1 MATLTERG
9 NAEAEKTRPIEAVTT
24 EFSIRREGSGLAVL
38 RAENLVKDYPGTRAL
53 DGVSL
58 QFESG
63 KINALLGKNGS
74 GKSTLVKCF
83 AGAIQPTSGSMYLD
97 GERLSFSSPAEA
109 NQKGIAIVYQE
120 MSLVQSLTVTENI
133 YLGRMPKKRGG
144 IVDWRRAHKQAAEVL
159 GAMNVRIDPAQ
170 VVSRLSMWQCQ
181 VVEIIKA
188 MSHNPRVLILD
199 EPTSALAAHEVD
211 NVFQVL
217 RQLRR
222 QDVIV
227 IYISHKLHEIPE
239 IADTVTVLRDG
250 ALTGREEMEKLTNA
264 DILRMM
270 FGEITHRR
278 RPEDVKPGDE
288 VILSVRGLS
297 RKGKFEDVS
306 FDLRRAEVLGIAG
319 MLGSGR
325 TELLKSIFG
334 ADPYDRGT
342 ITVLGRE
349 AKRRGTPVAMKKLG
363 LGLTPEDRKKEGLI
377 LIHSIQDN
385 LCYASI
391 DKARRGW
398 LEDRRRRAQLAER
411 QVRGLGIKASSL
423 KASVNSLSG
432 GNQQKVVVGN
442 WLNTE
447 PAIMLYDEP
456 SRGIDVAAKQQIFEI
471 MWEEARKGVSSIFV
485 SSELEELLETCHRI
499 LVMRHGRLVGEVRP
513 EDTDVKGLY
522 AMCMGGEA

>member
-1 MATLTERG
+1 
-9 NAEAEKTRPIEAVTT
+9 
-24 EFSIRREGSGLAVL
+24 LAVL
-38 RAENLVKDYPGTRAL
+38 RAENLTKDYPGTRAL
-53 DGVSL
+53 DRVTLS
-58 QFESG
+58 FESG

-83 AGAIQPTSGSMYLD
+83 AGAIQPTSGQMFLND
-97 GERLSFSSPAEA
+97 EKISFSSPAEA

-133 YLGRMPKKRGG
+133 FLGRMPKRRSG
-144 IVDWRRAHKQAAEVL
+144 IVDWGRAHKQAAEL
-159 GAMNVRIDPAQ
+159 LSMMNVNIDPGQ

-181 VVEIIKA
+181 VIEITKA

-211 NVFQVL
+211 RVFQVL
-217 RQLRR
+217 RELRK
-222 QDVIV
+222 QDVII

-250 ALTGREEMEKLTNA
+250 VLTGREEMSKLTNA

-270 FGEITHRR
+270 FGEMRHKT
-278 RPEDVKPGDE
+278 RPGDVKPGE
-288 VILSVRGLS
+288 EIVLSVRGLS
-297 RKGKFEDVS
+297 RKGKFEDIS
-306 FDLRRAEVLGIAG
+306 FDLKRAEVLGIAG

-334 ADPYDRGT
+334 ADPYDKGK
-342 ITVLGRE
+342 IFVGGRE
-349 AKRRGTPVAMKKLG
+349 AKKRSTPVTMKKMG
-363 LGLTPEDRKKEGLI
+363 LGLTPEDRKKEGLV
-377 LIHSIQDN
+377 LIHSIRDN

-391 DKARRGW
+391 DKARNGW
-398 LEDRRRRAQLAER
+398 LENKKRRIQLADR
-411 QVRGLGIKASSL
+411 QVKNLDIKISSV

-471 MWEEARKGVSSIFV
+471 MLEQARQGVSCIFV

-499 LVMRHGRLVGEVRP
+499 LVMRQGRLIGEVKP
-513 EDTDVKGLY
+513 ENTDVKELY

>member
-1 MATLTERG
+1 M
-9 NAEAEKTRPIEAVTT
+9 
-24 EFSIRREGSGLAVL
+24 AVL

-53 DGVSL
+53 DGITLS
-58 QFESG
+58 FDSG

-83 AGAIQPTSGSMYLD
+83 AGAIQPTSGQMFLND
-97 GERLSFSSPAEA
+97 EKVSFSSPAEA

-120 MSLVQSLTVTENI
+120 MSLVQSLSVTENI
-133 YLGRMPKKRGG
+133 FLGRMPKKRGG
-144 IVDWRRAHKQAAEVL
+144 IVDWRKAHRQASQL
-159 GAMNVRIDPAQ
+159 LDMMNVAIDPGQ

-181 VVEIIKA
+181 VVEITKA
-188 MSHNPRVLILD
+188 MSHKPRVLILD
-199 EPTSALAAHEVD
+199 EPTSALAAHEV
-211 NVFQVL
+211 NKVFEVL
-217 RQLRR
+217 RALRK
-222 QDVIV
+222 QDVII

-250 ALTGREEMEKLTNA
+250 KLTGREEMSKLTNA

-270 FGEITHRR
+270 FGEMRHKV
-278 RPEDVKPGDE
+278 RPEDVRPGEDI
-288 VILSVRGLS
+288 VMSVRGLC
-297 RKGKFEDVS
+297 RKGKFEDIS
-306 FDLRRAEVLGIAG
+306 FDLRHAEVLGIAG

-334 ADPYDRGT
+334 ADPYDKGK
-342 ITVLGRE
+342 ITVRGRE
-349 AKRRGTPVAMKKLG
+349 AKKRGTPIAMKKLG

-377 LIHSIQDN
+377 LIHSIRDN

-391 DKARRGW
+391 DKARKGW
-398 LEDRRRRAQLAER
+398 LENRKRRIELADRQ
-411 QVRGLGIKASSL
+411 IKNLEIKVSSV

-456 SRGIDVAAKQQIFEI
+456 SRGVDVAAKQQIFEI
-471 MWEEARKGVSSIFV
+471 MLEQARQGVSSIFV
-485 SSELEELLETCHRI
+485 SSELEELLETCHRV
-499 LVMRHGRLVGEVRP
+499 LVMRQGRIIGEVKP
-513 EDTDVKGLY
+513 ENTGVKELY
-522 AMCMGGEA
+522 AMCMGGVA